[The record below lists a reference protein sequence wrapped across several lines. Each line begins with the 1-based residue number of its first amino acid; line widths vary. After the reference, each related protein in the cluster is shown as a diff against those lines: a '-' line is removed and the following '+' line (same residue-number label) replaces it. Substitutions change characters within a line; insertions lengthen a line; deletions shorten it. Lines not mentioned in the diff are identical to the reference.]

1 MSMSFFYP
9 GRSLPWLALLF
20 CLMLGACATAPE
32 ERVEDG
38 ASVPEAPSA
47 KTERPV
53 KGDGARHRE
62 SERRQAERLRQ
73 CVEEKRRLE
82 SSLQEAQKHADD
94 LQKKLD
100 SLLAIDRQLRYRGKA
115 RQ

>member
-1 MSMSFFYP
+1 MLMSSVYS

-20 CLMLGACATAPE
+20 CLMLSACATVPD

-38 ASVPEAPSA
+38 ASVPETPSA
-47 KTERPV
+47 KAERQG

-62 SERRQAERLRQ
+62 SERRLAERLRQ
-73 CVEEKRRLE
+73 CVEEKRRQE

-100 SLLAIDRQLRYRGKA
+100 SLLAIDRQLRYRNKA